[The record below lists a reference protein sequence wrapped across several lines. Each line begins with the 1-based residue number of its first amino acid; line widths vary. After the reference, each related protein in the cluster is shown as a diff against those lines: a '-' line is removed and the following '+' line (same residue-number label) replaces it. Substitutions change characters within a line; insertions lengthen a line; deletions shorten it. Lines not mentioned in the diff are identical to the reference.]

1 MSYDARREVKEA
13 TRVGDTFIF
22 MTLSDHCPYLDG
34 LGPVVV
40 EVGHILLPQ
49 LIEQI
54 DSGIRNNLIIHLNKQ
69 GELPLILQF
78 PSSAELNPFSWAACH
93 QIEE

>member
-34 LGPVVV
+34 LGR
-40 EVGHILLPQ
+40 
-49 LIEQI
+49 
-54 DSGIRNNLIIHLNKQ
+54 SR
-69 GELPLILQF
+69 
-78 PSSAELNPFSWAACH
+78 SWPH
-93 QIEE
+93 FITSTNGTN